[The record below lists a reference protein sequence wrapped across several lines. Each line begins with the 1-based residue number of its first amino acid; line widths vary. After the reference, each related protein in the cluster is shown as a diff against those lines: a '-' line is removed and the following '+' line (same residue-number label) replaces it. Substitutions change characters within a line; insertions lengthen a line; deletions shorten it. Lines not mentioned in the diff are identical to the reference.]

1 MREWMNQ
8 VLCGDCVELLRR
20 AKEPFADLVFA
31 DPPFNIGYKY
41 DKYHDEKASDKYL
54 AWTRDWIGAC
64 AGVLKP
70 HGSFYIAIGDE
81 YAANVKLIADEC
93 GLVMRNWIIWHYTFG
108 QQSKSKFAR
117 SHTHILYFVKDAKN
131 FTFNDGMV
139 RVISDRQK
147 KYADRRANPAGKM
160 PDDVWDEY
168 PRVCGTFRERTGFP
182 CQMPE
187 SLLARIIRVSSNEG
201 DWVLDPFCGSGTTA
215 VVAHKLKRNFTT
227 IDISEEYVEAARE
240 RVAQS
245 EGLASL
251 EPAPDLIESRA
262 SSEDAS
268 KAFRLRIAGETPAT
282 RRGRSRC
289 EQGRSE
295 WPEHADAELRWLYSE
310 NKVPLRQLCANR
322 MLLSLLTK
330 KLNDRLQKTRHY
342 TLEEVDER
350 LDLLDRSGKLSP
362 LDKTSGSRMGA
373 LLIEE

>member
-8 VLCGDCVELLRR
+8 ILCGDCVELLRT
-20 AKEPFADLVFA
+20 AKGPFADLIFA

-41 DKYHDEKASDKYL
+41 DRYDDQRASEKYL

-64 AGVLKP
+64 VRVLKP

-81 YAANVKLIADEC
+81 YAANVRLIADDC

-108 QQSKSKFAR
+108 QQLKRKFAR
-117 SHTHILYFVKDAKN
+117 SHTHIFYFVKDAKS
-131 FTFNDGMV
+131 FTFNDEMV

-147 KYADRRANPAGKM
+147 KYSDKRANPAGKM

-187 SLLARIIRVSSNEG
+187 SLLARIIRLSSNEG

-215 VVAHKLKRNFTT
+215 VVAHKLNRRFTM
-227 IDISEEYVEAARE
+227 IDLSEEYVEASRTRIAE
-240 RVAQS
+240 A
-245 EGLASL
+245 EGLPV
-251 EPAPDLIESRA
+251 EG
-262 SSEDAS
+262 
-268 KAFRLRIAGETPAT
+268 AGLPN
-282 RRGRSRC
+282 
-289 EQGRSE
+289 

-310 NKVPLRQLCANR
+310 NNVPLRQLAANR
-322 MLLSLLTK
+322 MLLSLLTS
-330 KLNDRLQKTRHY
+330 KLNARLQKIRPY
-342 TLEEVDER
+342 TPEEVDER

-362 LDKTSGSRMGA
+362 LDKASGPQTGA
-373 LLIEE
+373 LILEE